1 MNNNYEV
8 DNLENEYIMNIEN
21 VEGDMIIEVSK
32 PVYKSVLNRRG
43 PVQKYDIGWKEYY
56 RLNGYSNAYYREKEK
71 GEIKCGICNT
81 KTTKKSLKQHQ
92 RGKKC
97 LKLSCALVVL

>member
-8 DNLENEYIMNIEN
+8 NNLENEYIYNEDDIEC
-21 VEGDMIIEVSK
+21 EPPCEMHK
-32 PVYKSVLNRRG
+32 PVYKSVLNRPG
-43 PVQKYDIGWKEYY
+43 PVQKYEMGWKEYY
-56 RLNGYSNAYYREKEK
+56 KLNGYSSTYYREKEK

-81 KTTKKSLKQHQ
+81 TTTKKSLKQQ
-92 RGKKC
+92 QTGKC